1 MLFRCLL
8 LAEWNT
14 LSDRKLREA
23 LQYRIDFRKFP
34 GLPLDQEVPDDTTFV
49 VFRNRI
55 QSIWPRLHEELG
67 RQLQRAG
74 FEVQKAL
81 AVDATLV
88 EAHSK
93 TKS

>member
-23 LQYRIDFRKFP
+23 LQFRIDFRKFA
-34 GLPLDQEVPDDTTFV
+34 GIPLDQEVPDDTTFV

-55 QSIWPRLHEELG
+55 QPIWSRLHEELT

-74 FEVQKAL
+74 FEVHRA
-81 AVDATLV
+81 
-88 EAHSK
+88 
-93 TKS
+93 